1 LIALK
6 KNNGYLPCLP
16 GGQIHDV
23 HYAFM
28 AQYEGIQTPMDVVL
42 ACGVNNMPTTD
53 TAEERDRE
61 TILPMCCKLVLD
73 PLDFDAVL
81 RIRDIF
87 FL

>member
-1 LIALK
+1 M
-6 KNNGYLPCLP
+6 PCLP

-61 TILPMCCKLVLD
+61 THPTY
-73 PLDFDAVL
+73 
-81 RIRDIF
+81 
-87 FL
+87 

>member
-1 LIALK
+1 MDPRIRIHPK
-6 KNNGYLPCLP
+6 MSWIRNTGYMPCIP

-61 TILPMCCKLVLD
+61 RPSCLILLQLVL
-73 PLDFDAVL
+73 
-81 RIRDIF
+81 
-87 FL
+87 